1 MDSIFYLKLGG
12 IALFAFAVVLFLGNI
27 LKDVAPR
34 WNLNDSPDVRKVHT
48 YPTPR
53 IGGILIVITGFI
65 CFTLFN
71 ITLSQQAT
79 ALLVGGMIFF
89 ILGLMDDMFS
99 LHYGIKFVIQITG
112 VVIFL
117 RLLPGESEVV
127 SIMGLNIPGG
137 LIFDIVLGIWII
149 GAVNAFNL
157 MDGLNTLAGGL
168 GILFLASY
176 GIYFIQYGIT
186 EPLFLIAILI
196 GTLIGFLLFN
206 RTPASMFLGDAGS
219 LYLGFIIATLGF
231 TFGLRRGP
239 VVLMSFPILIII
251 LPALD
256 TFIVMGTRLISG
268 KNPFLPDQSHLH
280 HRLMQLGFRVRH
292 AVIIIWFFGLLFSLL
307 ALLSPQL
314 NFLQLVVILIILGAL
329 TVLLPHLLLIGRM
342 SERVRPLVIFLDK
355 TVEFLIPNLK
365 NIDLKK
371 FPLRKSNKTKV

>member
-1 MDSIFYLKLGG
+1 MDLIFYLKLVG
-12 IALFAFAVVLFLGNI
+12 IAIFAFAVVLFLGKI

-48 YPTPR
+48 DPTPR

-71 ITLSQQAT
+71 IPLSQPAT

-239 VVLMSFPILIII
+239 VVLMSFPILIIM
-251 LPALD
+251 LPAID
-256 TFIVMGTRLISG
+256 TLIVMGTRLISG

-292 AVIIIWFFGLLFSLL
+292 AVIIIWFFGLLFSAV

-314 NFLQLVVILIILGAL
+314 NFLQLLIILLILGAL

-342 SERVRPLVIFLDK
+342 SERVRPIISFLDK
-355 TVEFLIPNLK
+355 TVEFLIPNPKITNSKK
-365 NIDLKK
+365 N
-371 FPLRKSNKTKV
+371 SS